1 MLVGRLNPVAR
12 TSFWKRLVLL
22 TVTGMGADRPV
33 LPAASRALAV
43 RVWVPLSSV
52 RVSQERP

>member
-1 MLVGRLNPVAR
+1 MNPVAR